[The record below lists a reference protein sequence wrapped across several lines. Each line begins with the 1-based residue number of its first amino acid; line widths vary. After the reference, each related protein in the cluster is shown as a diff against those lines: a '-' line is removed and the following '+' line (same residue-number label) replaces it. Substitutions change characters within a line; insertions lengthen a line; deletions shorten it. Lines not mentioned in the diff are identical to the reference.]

1 MKKTIIIALLA
12 LVATISQAQRFEWA
26 KGFEVENNGSRFVGG
41 ITDSLGNL
49 YILSIMDA
57 LSSWGDEDLMPPIGK
72 TVKSL
77 PCDVL
82 IAKISPEGE
91 LVWKK
96 VIFSGPNIGSQIPWD
111 IKKIGDTA
119 FACLIAYNP
128 PAPYAPSGYHYYLDT
143 FIVLANN
150 YSHYPIDVQGWETG
164 AWTLYLMFDFDGNV
178 KEQHFLNITY
188 TDTTGNDIVS
198 FYRIP
203 GSTETTPWLLGTF
216 YQEASFDIDNEGN
229 IYISRRTMDQYNE
242 YPSGTPH
249 DLRDGSI
256 GGYKFWVDKR
266 LAGEYTIE
274 GEPQVCYTQLVK
286 FSPHFDTLLL
296 CKSVFEKTDEAWGYS
311 YSNIKCIDN
320 NRILYMGQLCNTH
333 NNNVI
338 TIDSSQDMYITY
350 TDLSYYV
357 GFIIMYNDSLIP
369 SYLVYIKDS
378 VTGPNLPIASHINF
392 YDMDYDID
400 SNRLFFSWLG
410 AKDYNT
416 NTLYVLGN
424 NVLNIEKADACVI
437 SLDLTTGDFQR
448 LMVVPSVKFSDAVVP
463 LFHQGNLLCR
473 NNRVL
478 IQNRYSGGMR
488 FPNQNIQIPVGK
500 LGLCLTMF
508 DYSGRVIG
516 GIDYSCLSPDNR
528 PGSIIMHDS
537 ILYLHN
543 MLTADA
549 RFGDIDFPVIGA
561 THCIAKYV
569 DTALMHPYVWNPAGI
584 GAAQAVQPKVYPVPA
599 TDMLHFVVPNGTA
612 TKATAISV
620 LGNKTTLPTKG
631 NSADVSALAPGTYIL
646 EISNGKAKYYSKFI
660 KQ

>member
-1 MKKTIIIALLA
+1 MNMKKTIIIALLV
-12 LVATISQAQRFEWA
+12 LVATITQAQRFEWA

-128 PAPYAPSGYHYYLDT
+128 PAPYAHSGYHYYLDT

-150 YSHYPIDVQGWETG
+150 Y
-164 AWTLYLMFDFDGNV
+164 
-178 KEQHFLNITY
+178 
-188 TDTTGNDIVS
+188 
-198 FYRIP
+198 
-203 GSTETTPWLLGTF
+203 TTPWLLGTF

-350 TDLSYYV
+350 SELSYYV

-448 LMVVPSVKFSDAVVP
+448 LMVVPSVKSSDAVVP

-584 GAAQAVQPKVYPVPA
+584 GAAQAVQQRHPERMELRIAESVPFA
-599 TDMLHFVVPNGTA
+599 EYQEMIE
-612 TKATAISV
+612 K
-620 LGNKTTLPTKG
+620 
-631 NSADVSALAPGTYIL
+631 
-646 EISNGKAKYYSKFI
+646 I
-660 KQ
+660 KQYL

>member
-1 MKKTIIIALLA
+1 MNMKKTIIIALLA
-12 LVATISQAQRFEWA
+12 LVATIAQAQRFEWA
-26 KGFEVENNGSRFVGG
+26 KGFEVENNDRPLIGG

-49 YILSIMDA
+49 YVLSDMDA
-57 LSSWGDEDLMPPIGK
+57 VSSWDGEALIPPPNKEIS
-72 TVKSL
+72 KSL
-77 PCDVL
+77 KPQVL

-91 LVWKK
+91 MVWKK
-96 VIFSGPNIGSQIPWD
+96 IIVTNPDGNHKSQD
-111 IKKIGDTA
+111 IKKVGDSA
-119 FACLIAYNP
+119 LACLIQFMP
-128 PAPYAPSGYHYYLDT
+128 PKNTGYMYYLDT
-143 FIVLANN
+143 FIVGANN
-150 YSHYPIDVQGWETG
+150 YSCYPIDGRYMGTG
-164 AWTLYLMFDFDGNV
+164 FFTLYLLLDFNGNV
-178 KEQHFLNITY
+178 KEQHFLNISY
-188 TDTTGNDIVS
+188 TDTNGNDIVTYENPQIDS
-198 FYRIP
+198 
-203 GSTETTPWLLGTF
+203 TPWLLGTW
-216 YQEASFDIDNEGN
+216 YQQASFDIDDEGN
-229 IYISRRTMDQYNE
+229 IYISRRTMDQYTD
-242 YPSGTPH
+242 YYTHTLH
-249 DLRDGSI
+249 DLEDGSI

-296 CKSVFEKTDEAWGYS
+296 CKSVFEKTDEAWGES
-311 YSNIKCIDN
+311 YSKIKCIDN
-320 NRILYMGQLCNTH
+320 NRILYMGRLCDTQ

-338 TIDSSQDMYITY
+338 TVDSSQGMYITY
-350 TDLSYYV
+350 TEFSDKV

-378 VTGPNLPIASHINF
+378 VTGPNLPIGSHINL

-400 SNRLFFSWLG
+400 SNRLFISWG
-410 AKDYNT
+410 PGKDFNS

-424 NVLNIEKADACVI
+424 TVLNAESACVI

-448 LMVVPSVKFSDAVVP
+448 LMVVPSVKGSDLVSS
-463 LFHQGNLLCR
+463 FYSKGNLLCR

-543 MLTADA
+543 MLTTSA
-549 RFGDIDFPVIGA
+549 RFGDVDFPVVGA

-584 GAAQAVQPKVYPVPA
+584 MAAQAVQPKVYPVPA
-599 TDMLHFVVPNGTA
+599 TDMLHFVVPQGTA
-612 TKATAISV
+612 TKAVAISV
-620 LGNKTTLPTKG
+620 LGNKTALPTKC

-646 EISNGKAKYYSKFI
+646 EISNGKTKYYSKFI